1 MTSLDHIRR
10 VLAEG
15 LTGFPLYLANE
26 HACQELLY
34 PPILSSTYTTQPR
47 FKSQNQFKNAGIQ
60 LCSPQNFEGKSLTV
74 IFHDLIINN
83 KSESLE
89 LWEINTTTVKTQ
101 VRNKPS
107 FGNTFPTRMNL

>member
-1 MTSLDHIRR
+1 LTSLDHIRR

-15 LTGFPLYLANE
+15 LTRFPLYLANE
-26 HACQELLY
+26 HAGQELLY

-89 LWEINTTTVKTQ
+89 YCKSVNSELFMNSLYS
-101 VRNKPS
+101 VRKKNNK
-107 FGNTFPTRMNL
+107 